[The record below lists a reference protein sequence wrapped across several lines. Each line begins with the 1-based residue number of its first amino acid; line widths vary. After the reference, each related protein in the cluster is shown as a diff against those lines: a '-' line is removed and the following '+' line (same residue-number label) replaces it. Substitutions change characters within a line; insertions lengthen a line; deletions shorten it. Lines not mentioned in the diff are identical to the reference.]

1 MGESCLL
8 IDGDNVDVVVGLG
21 LILLLLP
28 PLPVGAVGAPPVDN
42 DDDPSV
48 LALLMLLL
56 LLVVLSFEEDGG
68 FDAIIAPIV
77 TAAIAINI
85 IITIKIF
92 GLL

>member
-8 IDGDNVDVVVGLG
+8 VDGDNVDVVVGLG
-21 LILLLLP
+21 LLLLLLP

-48 LALLMLLL
+48 LELLMLLL
-56 LLVVLSFEEDGG
+56 LLVVLSFEEDGL
-68 FDAIIAPIV
+68 DAIIAPIV

-85 IITIKIF
+85 IIAIKIF